1 MILERKIGFRRFD
14 RAFTL
19 IEMVTVIAILVI
31 LMTSGISLLNGTG
44 SQSRKAGTDMIS
56 GLIEQARTI
65 AITSRSE
72 VLMAIAE
79 PGDLVGTDERC
90 RIGLFR
96 LRAPVT
102 GAAPGAPDRY
112 DLLTRWQTLNTGV
125 VLIGRQQN
133 DPPIANQLKN
143 PLDEPQVNIV
153 YGPSGKEITV
163 NAHVIS
169 INSRGSL
176 KLPTGSGPIAFR
188 IAEGAYRKKVATANI
203 RSGANGPTENLL
215 RVGRVTARPYRID

>member
-1 MILERKIGFRRFD
+1 M
-14 RAFTL
+14 AW
-19 IEMVTVIAILVI
+19 
-31 LMTSGISLLNGTG
+31 
-44 SQSRKAGTDMIS
+44 AG
-56 GLIEQARTI
+56 
-65 AITSRSE
+65 
-72 VLMAIAE
+72 
-79 PGDLVGTDERC
+79 
-90 RIGLFR
+90 
-96 LRAPVT
+96 
-102 GAAPGAPDRY
+102 APGAPDRY

-133 DPPIANQLKN
+133 DRPIANQLKN

-203 RSGANGPTENLL
+203 RSGANGPTENFL